1 MTRAGI
7 LRRVFA
13 PGGQIAGTVYGTIV
27 VMGALVAG
35 SKGKETDPAR
45 LGAVVTATV
54 LALWLAHVYAHA
66 LGETIMRGRRID
78 RAELTDVARRELAIP
93 LAAVAPLVSLAL
105 GALGVFRETTAI
117 WLALLVGLVT
127 LAAGGIAYARI
138 ERLGLAGTF
147 AVVAVNVAF
156 GLALV
161 ALKAA
166 LSH

>member
-93 LAAVAPLVSLAL
+93 LAAVAPLASLAL

-161 ALKAA
+161 ALKAG